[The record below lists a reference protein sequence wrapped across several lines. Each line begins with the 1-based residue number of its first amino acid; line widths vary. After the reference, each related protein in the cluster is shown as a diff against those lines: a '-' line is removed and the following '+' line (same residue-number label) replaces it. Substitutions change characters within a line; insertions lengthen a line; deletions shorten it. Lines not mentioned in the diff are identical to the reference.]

1 MAKQGLFDHIPR
13 GLNPNV
19 TGWLVYNE
27 SQKLGPASMI
37 ENYDPYDDFFLIPED
52 GEALYSSFDHSITLN
67 LTMNNL
73 GDGAN

>member
-1 MAKQGLFDHIPR
+1 
-13 GLNPNV
+13 
-19 TGWLVYNE
+19 
-27 SQKLGPASMI
+27 MI

-52 GEALYSSFDHSITLN
+52 REALYSSFDHSITLN